1 MAYVPVP
8 KDLNA
13 VKTKVMFN
21 LTKRQ
26 ILCFG
31 GGALIGVPL
40 FFLLKGHIGSSAA
53 ALCMMLVMLPFF
65 LLAMYEKNGQ
75 LPEKLIRNIVQ
86 VCFLRPKQRPYRTNN
101 FYDLLNRQDIL
112 DKEVYAIVHKQNP
125 RKKAHTS
132 RAKADRRGDCKS
144 KASG

>member
-75 LPEKLIRNIVQ
+75 PLEVVIRNIYR
-86 VCFLRPKQRPYRTNN
+86 VCFQRPKQRPYKTNN
-101 FYDLLNRQDIL
+101 FYAVLERQNQL
-112 DKEVYAIVHKQNP
+112 DREVYQIV
-125 RKKAHTS
+125 RKE
-132 RAKADRRGDCKS
+132 KADPRRTKTDRSRHRKS
-144 KASG
+144 EPNG

>member
-40 FFLLKGHIGSSAA
+40 FFLLKGHTAA
-53 ALCMMLVMLPFF
+53 A
-65 LLAMYEKNGQ
+65 
-75 LPEKLIRNIVQ
+75 
-86 VCFLRPKQRPYRTNN
+86 
-101 FYDLLNRQDIL
+101 
-112 DKEVYAIVHKQNP
+112 
-125 RKKAHTS
+125 
-132 RAKADRRGDCKS
+132 RRRF
-144 KASG
+144 A